1 MLNTIERRHEIV
13 LLTEEHGKV
22 SVKQLSEQFDVSTV
36 TIRYDLNDLN
46 KRGLIV
52 RSRGGAVASSRLT
65 KELSIKEKQK
75 DNYRIKKSLAIK
87 VASLISDGDSL
98 IIDSGTTTEEVA
110 HCLSSK
116 KDLVVMTNGLNIAN
130 ELARLANCDVY
141 MTGGKL
147 RHKSMSF
154 HEAHAEE
161 RIQNFNFNKVILGVD
176 SIDIN
181 TGLSTHFEPEAKLNR
196 VMCNNAEKIIVVTD
210 SSKFGRSAL
219 HSILP
224 LNSIDI
230 LVTDSGIPAEFVK
243 LLTDLKIELHLV
255 DITS

>member
-13 LLTEEHGKV
+13 LLTERNGKV

-36 TIRYDLNDLN
+36 TIRYDLNQLSS
-46 KRGLIV
+46 RGLIV
-52 RSRGGAVASSRLT
+52 RSRGGAYASNRLT
-65 KELSIKEKQK
+65 KEMSIKEKQK
-75 DNYRIKKSLAIK
+75 DNYRIKKLLSK
-87 VASLISDGDSL
+87 EVALLITNGESI

-110 HCLSSK
+110 HCLSAK
-116 KDLVVMTNGLNIAN
+116 ENLIVMTNGLNVAN
-130 ELARLANCDVY
+130 QLTRLSSCEVY

-154 HEAHAEE
+154 HDSHAEE
-161 RIQNFNFNKVILGVD
+161 RVKKFNFNKVILGVD

-196 VMCNNAEKIIVVTD
+196 VMCNNAEKIIVVAD

-224 LNSIDI
+224 LSAIDI
-230 LVTDSGIPAEFVK
+230 LVTDSGIPEEFTK
-243 LLTDLKIELHLV
+243 LLAELNVELHLV
-255 DITS
+255 NLD

>member
-13 LLTEEHGKV
+13 LLTERNGKV
-22 SVKQLSEQFDVSTV
+22 SVKELSEQFGVSTV
-36 TIRYDLNDLN
+36 TIRYDLNQLN

-52 RSRGGAVASSRLT
+52 RSRGGAIASNRLT
-65 KELSIKEKQK
+65 KEMSINEKQK
-75 DNYRIKKSLAIK
+75 DNYRIKKLLSIE
-87 VASLISDGDSL
+87 VAQLVANGESI

-110 HCLSSK
+110 HCLSTK
-116 KDLVVMTNGLNIAN
+116 ENLIVMTNGLNVAN
-130 ELARLANCDVY
+130 QLTRLNGCEVY

-154 HEAHAEE
+154 HDSHAEE
-161 RIQNFNFNKVILGVD
+161 RVKKFNFNKVILGVD

-196 VMCNNAEKIIVVTD
+196 VMCNSAEKIIVVAD

-224 LNSIDI
+224 LSAIDI
-230 LVTDSGIPAEFVK
+230 LVTDTGIPEEFSK
-243 LLTDLKIELHLV
+243 ILTEMNVDLHLV
-255 DITS
+255 DLE

>member
-13 LLTEEHGKV
+13 LLTEQHGKV
-22 SVKQLSEQFDVSTV
+22 SVKQLSEQFGVSTV
-36 TIRYDLNDLN
+36 TIRYDLNELN

-52 RSRGGAVASSRLT
+52 RSRGGAIASNRLT

-75 DNYRIKKSLAIK
+75 DNYQVKKSIAK
-87 VASLISDGDSL
+87 EVAGLINNGESI

-110 HCLSSK
+110 SCLSSK
-116 KDLVVMTNGLNIAN
+116 EDLVVMTNGLNIAN
-130 ELARLANCDVY
+130 ELARLPNCDVY
-141 MTGGKL
+141 MVGGQL

-154 HEAHAEE
+154 HDSHAEE

-176 SIDIN
+176 SIDISS
-181 TGLSTHFEPEAKLNR
+181 GLSTHFEPEAKLNR
-196 VMCNNAEKIIVVTD
+196 VMCNSAEKVIVVTD

-224 LNSIDI
+224 LSDIDVLI
-230 LVTDSGIPAEFVK
+230 TDNGIPEEFIKILNELKV
-243 LLTDLKIELHLV
+243 DLRIVEQG
-255 DITS
+255 

>member
-13 LLTEEHGKV
+13 MLTERNGKV
-22 SVKQLSEQFDVSTV
+22 SVTELSEQFAVSTV
-36 TIRYDLNDLN
+36 TIRYDLNELN

-52 RSRGGAVASSRLT
+52 RSRGGAIASNRLT
-65 KELSIKEKQK
+65 QELSIKEKQK
-75 DNYRIKKSLAIK
+75 DNYRSKKLLAIE
-87 VASLISDGDSL
+87 VAGLIKNGESI

-110 HCLSSK
+110 HCLSTK
-116 KDLVVMTNGLNIAN
+116 EDLVVMTNGLNVAN
-130 ELARLANCDVY
+130 ELARNSNCDVY

-154 HEAHAEE
+154 HDSHAED
-161 RIQNFNFNKVILGVD
+161 RIDNFNFNKVILGVD

-196 VMCNNAEKIIVVTD
+196 VMCNSAEKIIVVTD

-224 LNSIDI
+224 LHNIDVLI
-230 LVTDSGIPAEFVK
+230 TDNGIPEEFIK
-243 LLTDLKIELHLV
+243 LLTEKNVELRLV
-255 DITS
+255 DIS